1 MNDDLTRLEHV
12 LRERAAEVPSFQEMP
27 TKMLARARRRIVRNA
42 LASVVAAGLIIA
54 GASVGL
60 AGLGALRGPNGVV
73 PRGRSSSPPAASAP
87 SCAAAD
93 LRATAS
99 LQGAAGSVVG
109 SIDVTNESARTC
121 TLEGRPTIRL
131 FSSPGQEVRVRVVPV
146 IPQWKADGAAS
157 APQGWP
163 VVRLH
168 PGSTAAIRVAWTNP
182 CPQLTGPALWS
193 VDLGSGK
200 GALDVQG
207 AAIPPPPC
215 NGPTLPSTLEV
226 GPFEPSAGG

>member
-27 TKMLARARRRIVRNA
+27 SKMLARARRRIVRNA

-73 PRGRSSSPPAASAP
+73 PRGPSSSPPGASTP
-87 SCAAAD
+87 SCVAAD

-109 SIDVTNESARTC
+109 SIDLANVSTRTC
-121 TLEGRPTIRL
+121 TLEGRPTL
-131 FSSPGQEVRVRVVPV
+131 TLLSSSGHEVKVRVVPV
-146 IPQWKADGAAS
+146 KPQWKADAAS
-157 APQGWP
+157 APHGWP
-163 VVRLH
+163 VVRLRS
-168 PGSTAAIRVAWTNP
+168 GSAAAIRVAWTNP
-182 CPQLTGPALWS
+182 CPQLTDPALWT
-193 VDLGSGK
+193 VDLGSGR
-200 GALDVQG
+200 GALEVQG
-207 AAIPPPPC
+207 AAITPPPC
-215 NGPTLPSTLEV
+215 NGPTLASTLEV
-226 GPFEPSAGG
+226 GPFEPGAGG